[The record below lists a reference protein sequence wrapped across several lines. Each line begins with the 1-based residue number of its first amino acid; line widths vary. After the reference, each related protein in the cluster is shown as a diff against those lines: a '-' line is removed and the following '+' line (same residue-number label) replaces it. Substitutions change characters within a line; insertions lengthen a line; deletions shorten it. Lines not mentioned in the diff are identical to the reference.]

1 MKIIVYIIVSGI
13 SLFVFR
19 FILGMILLSLFFG
32 IPQTLKLKKDKVLS
46 NDATIKP
53 YITTTL
59 IWTTVILFIFF
70 ISSKVF
76 TGLYFIEIIWGFII
90 AFISSLQL
98 LSKKNYYINISE
110 VLNVQCNHINTD
122 FLKSEPDIETWKTVK
137 DKIDNLKKNAS
148 EKDREL

>member
-90 AFISSLQL
+90 AFISSLKL
-98 LSKKNYYINISE
+98 FSKKNYYININE

>member
-1 MKIIVYIIVSGI
+1 MKIIVYIIVFGI

>member
-1 MKIIVYIIVSGI
+1 MKIIVYIIVFGI

-59 IWTTVILFIFF
+59 IWTTVILFIFY

-110 VLNVQCNHINTD
+110 VLNVQSNHINTE
-122 FLKSEPDIETWKTVK
+122 FLKSEPDTETWKTVK
-137 DKIDNLKKNAS
+137 DRIDNLEKNAQK
-148 EKDREL
+148 KDREL